1 MPITTRAVAIRAINV
16 ITGAGAVT
24 LLVMSL
30 WPGYAGGCIFILA
43 LPLIALL
50 GLSWLV
56 VVARAASRSSDG
68 EQSLRIRQIIL
79 APVLVCLTYGMLRYY
94 IPRRVAFR
102 VFQSRFD
109 SHVPSATVSE
119 YGGTKLDRW
128 VGIYHVDEYAA
139 DPRGGVY
146 FRTGTGPD
154 GISPDTMSYGFDYR
168 PNLQGT
174 PFGAARYSVRR
185 LGRDGWYW
193 FQASN
198 DWH

>member
-1 MPITTRAVAIRAINV
+1 MRIMTRAVAIRAINV

-30 WPGYAGGCIFILA
+30 WPGYAGGCIFVLA

-50 GLSWLV
+50 GLAWLV

-68 EQSLRIRQIIL
+68 GQSLRVRQIIL

-109 SHVPSATVSE
+109 RHVPSATVRE
-119 YGGTKLDRW
+119 YGGTKFDRW

-146 FRTGTGPD
+146 FRTGTGAD
-154 GISPDTMSYGFDYR
+154 GIGPDTMSYGFVYR
-168 PNLQGT
+168 PNRLGT
-174 PFGAARYSVRR
+174 PFGAARYLVRP